1 MSEVEQETPK
11 HVYRSGDVD
20 YDVSK
25 LSQEGQQAF
34 MMLAEIQRGS
44 LAKARLDVLIYE
56 AAQVQF
62 RSVIEGS
69 LNEQAVIISK
79 EDKEVQSE

>member
-1 MSEVEQETPK
+1 VSEVEQETPK

-34 MMLAEIQRGS
+34 MMLAEIQRGV

-56 AAQVQF
+56 AAQVHF

-69 LNEQAVIISK
+69 LNEQAVIIPE

>member
-25 LSQEGQQAF
+25 LNQEAQQAF
-34 MMLAEIQRGS
+34 VMLAEIQRGH
-44 LAKARLDVLIYE
+44 LAKAKLDVLIYE
-56 AAQVQF
+56 AAQA
-62 RSVIEGS
+62 RYKNIIEGS
-69 LNEQAVIISK
+69 LNEQAVIIP
-79 EDKEVQSE
+79 EENKEVNSE

>member
-1 MSEVEQETPK
+1 VSEVEQQTPN
-11 HVYRSGDVD
+11 HVYRSNDVD

-34 MMLAEIQRGS
+34 MMLAEIQRGG

-56 AAQVQF
+56 AAQAQY
-62 RSVIEGS
+62 RSVIEAA
-69 LNEQAVIISK
+69 LNEQAVIIPE
-79 EDKEVQSE
+79 EDKEVKSE